1 MNYQSNLNKFESQ
14 LEKETTKLFKMY
26 DQGKDLIE
34 TEEQT
39 EKVDNLRNIVESLK
53 NLI

>member
-14 LEKETTKLFKMY
+14 LEKETTKLFKMH
-26 DQGKDLIE
+26 DQGKELTIIE
-34 TEEQT
+34 DQT
-39 EKVDNLRNIVESLK
+39 EKVRNLNIIVESLR

>member
-14 LEKETTKLFKMY
+14 LDKETTKLFKMY
-26 DQGKDLIE
+26 DQGKDLIG

-39 EKVDNLRNIVESLK
+39 EKVDNLRNIVESLR